1 MSLRH
6 FLPSASADDIVAAL
20 AADGAAIVDGLVAA
34 SVMDNA
40 AHELA
45 PYIAATPPGRD
56 DFAGRCT
63 RRTGGLIA
71 RSQTCRDLVMDPLV
85 LSTAK
90 KVLAHSATFQ
100 LHLTQ
105 VISIGPGSPAQPIH
119 RDQWVFNF
127 FKFPA
132 GFEVQLNTIWAMT
145 DFTAQNG
152 ATRIIP
158 GSHRFDDGLKFEEK
172 DTQPAEMA
180 KGSALFYTGSIYH
193 GGGANRSDA
202 TRSGINITYS
212 ASWLRQEENQYLSV
226 PLEVAKT
233 LPVALLRL
241 MGYSYGAYALGYVD
255 DVRDPIKVVLPDYAK
270 TRAQPRND
278 ETKRAAAGD
287 GDSFSAHFREQAG
300 QWRGEKPH

>member
-1 MSLRH
+1 MSIRH
-6 FLPSASADDIVAAL
+6 FPPSAGADEIAAAL
-20 AADGAAIVDGLVAA
+20 ARDGAAIIDGLAPA
-34 SVMDNA
+34 SVMDSA
-40 AHELA
+40 AEELA
-45 PYIAATPPGRD
+45 PYVAATPPGRD
-56 DFAGRCT
+56 DFAGRRT

-71 RSQTCRDLVMDPLV
+71 RSATCRGLVMDPLA

-90 KVLAHSATFQ
+90 KTLAHSATIQ

-105 VISIGPGSPAQPIH
+105 LISIGPGSPAQAIH

-127 FKFPA
+127 FKFPS
-132 GFEVQLNTIWAMT
+132 GFEVQFNTIWAMT
-145 DFTAQNG
+145 DFTAANG

-180 KGSALFYTGSIYH
+180 RGSALFYTGSIYH

-202 TRSGINITYS
+202 ARCGINITYS

-226 PLEVAKT
+226 PLEVART
-233 LPVALLRL
+233 LPVDLLRL

-255 DVRDPIKVVLPDYAK
+255 DVRDPIKVVLPDYTKGAAQR
-270 TRAQPRND
+270 RAD
-278 ETKRAAAGD
+278 EQKRAAGGD
-287 GDSFSAHFREQAG
+287 DSFAQRFREQAG
-300 QWRGEKPH
+300 QWRGDKPR